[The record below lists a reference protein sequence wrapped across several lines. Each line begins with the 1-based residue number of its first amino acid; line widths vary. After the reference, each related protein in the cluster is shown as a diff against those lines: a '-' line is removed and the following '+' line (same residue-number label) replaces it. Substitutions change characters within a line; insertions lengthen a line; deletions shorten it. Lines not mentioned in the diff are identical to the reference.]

1 MKMKKPAAKKVAKK
15 TMAAKKPVR
24 KMETG
29 GMSGDPVK
37 PKKDRWG
44 RPEGSKY
51 YGFNPETKK
60 YEDKNKQKTLDYKR
74 AAAKS
79 PVRAAIDKKL
89 GVNTLMTDPTPGFKK
104 GGAVKKYQ
112 SGKMTSRKKK

>member
-1 MKMKKPAAKKVAKK
+1 MKKPAAKKVAKK

-24 KMETG
+24 KMEDG

-51 YGFNPETKK
+51 YSFNPATKK
-60 YEDKNKQKTLDYKR
+60 YEDKAKQAAFEKKQADADIRLRLMGNPGAMKTPRPD
-74 AAAKS
+74 
-79 PVRAAIDKKL
+79 I
-89 GVNTLMTDPTPGFKK
+89 FKK
-104 GGAVKKYQ
+104 GGKVTA
-112 SGKMTSRKKK
+112 RKKK

>member
-37 PKKDRWG
+37 PKVQT
-44 RPEGSKY
+44 
-51 YGFNPETKK
+51 TKAVTVS
-60 YEDKNKQKTLDYKR
+60 NKPK
-74 AAAKS
+74 
-79 PVRAAIDKKL
+79 
-89 GVNTLMTDPTPGFKK
+89 KK
-104 GGAVKKYQ
+104 GPVAKMGEMETRLRSSMIKLRETGFGFRKEDRTPHEQRILNKDLDLYKKRSQ
-112 SGKMTSRKKK
+112 AEKLEKDPLGLHPQ